1 MQTTAWT
8 GRVDSEEIGPALRW
22 HQQMQPWRADAGP
35 GAVLIGFAVD
45 EGVRRNAGR
54 PGASQGPQALR
65 AALANVPL
73 LGEPR
78 LYDAGDVH
86 CEGEA
91 LEAAQSQLAQRVA
104 DAIGSGQLPLVMGG
118 GHEVAWGSYQGV
130 VQARPQLQRLL
141 VVNLDAHFDLRHASR
156 GNSGTPFLQIQ
167 QHCAARGRPFTYR
180 VLGISRYANTQAL
193 FDRAR
198 DLGVRYWCD
207 EELQTDSLQDAAR
220 HALAQD
226 LAECDAVYLTVCLDV
241 LPASL
246 APGVSGPGL
255 LGLPLAFVESV
266 IDQVMASGRVL
277 CADVAE
283 LNPSFDRDGITARV
297 AARLLARMAR
307 AHALVGAAQASSSA

>member
-1 MQTTAWT
+1 MHPTAWT
-8 GRVDSEEIGPALRW
+8 GRIDSEEIGPARRW
-22 HQQMQPWRADAGP
+22 HQQVQAWRPDAGP
-35 GAVLIGFAVD
+35 GVALIGFAVD

-73 LGEPR
+73 LGEPA
-78 LYDAGDVH
+78 LFDAGDVT
-86 CEGEA
+86 CDGDA
-91 LEAAQSQLAQRVA
+91 LEAAQSQLAGRVA
-104 DAIGSGQLPLVMGG
+104 EAIGSGQLPLVMGG

-130 VQARPQLQRLL
+130 MQARSQLQRLL
-141 VVNLDAHFDLRHASR
+141 VVNLDAHFDLRHAGR

-167 QHCAARGRPFTYR
+167 QHCAAHGRPFTYR
-180 VLGISRYANTQAL
+180 VLGISRFANTQAL
-193 FDRAR
+193 FDRAHA
-198 DLGVRYWCD
+198 LGVRHWCD
-207 EELQTDSLQDAAR
+207 ETLQREADQDRAR
-220 HALAQD
+220 EALAQD
-226 LAECDAVYLTVCLDV
+226 LAQCDAVYLTVCLDV

-283 LNPSFDRDGITARV
+283 LNPAFDRDGITARV

-307 AHALVGAAQASSSA
+307 GHAHARTAQAGSSA